1 MLKFHFT
8 SLLALFV
15 FSLFAQE
22 ASVEKSL
29 SSLQFNLNTL
39 HFVQEIG
46 LTESSTLRVEAGVA
60 TRTRWVIGNNENG
73 RRSYFALRPVVAV
86 AGRHYYN
93 LEKRVESGRSI
104 SNNSGNFVT
113 VMAEYRPNS
122 FLFTSDDDLVAREQF
137 STKVM
142 WGLRRQLGE
151 RWDFEFTA
159 GVRLRVRD
167 FRVPAVR
174 TFSRGIVTNW
184 RFCYRF

>member
-46 LTESSTLRVEAGVA
+46 LSASSTLRVEAGIA
-60 TRTRWVIGNNENG
+60 SKTRWVIGNNENG
-73 RRSYFALRPVVAV
+73 ERSYFALRPLVSV

-104 SNNSGNFVT
+104 RNNSGNFVT
-113 VMAEYRPNS
+113 LTAEYRPDL
-122 FLFTSDDDLVAREQF
+122 FLFTSNNALVASEQI
-137 STKVM
+137 STKLL

-151 RWDFEFTA
+151 RFDFEFTA
-159 GVRLRVRD
+159 GVRFRVRD
-167 FRVPAVR
+167 FRFPAVR
-174 TFSRGIVTNW
+174 NFHRGIVTNW
-184 RFCYRF
+184 RFGYRF

>member
-46 LTESSTLRVEAGVA
+46 LSQSSTLRLEAGIA
-60 TRTRWVIGNNENG
+60 SRTRWVIGNNEDG
-73 RRSYFALRPVVAV
+73 ERSYFTLRPLVSV

-104 SNNSGNFVT
+104 RNNSGNFVSLT
-113 VMAEYRPNS
+113 AEYRPDL
-122 FLFTSDDDLVAREQF
+122 FLFTTDDSLVASEQIN
-137 STKVM
+137 TKLL

-151 RWDFEFTA
+151 HFDFEFTA
-159 GVRLRVRD
+159 GVRFRVRD
-167 FRVPAVR
+167 FRFPTVR
-174 TFSRGIVTNW
+174 NFSQGIVTNW
-184 RFCYRF
+184 RFGYRF